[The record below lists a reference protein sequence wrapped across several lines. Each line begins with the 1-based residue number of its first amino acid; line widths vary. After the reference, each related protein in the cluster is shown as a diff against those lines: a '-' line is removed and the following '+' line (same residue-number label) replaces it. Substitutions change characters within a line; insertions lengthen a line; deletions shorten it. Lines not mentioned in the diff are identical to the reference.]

1 MLDKY
6 TLILNEYNKTHN
18 KQQVSNNLNIPFST
32 VCLYLRKAGIT
43 NLNSPTDENLVIS
56 KIKNGLDAKQIA
68 QETNLKLSKVYY
80 IAKKYNL
87 HFIRKYKYYID
98 ESIFNTIDSEEKA
111 YWLGFLYAD
120 GYISKDKSL
129 ITLTLS
135 SKDRE
140 HLIKFANFLK
150 TNSPIRD
157 YKVKGNRG
165 TLTKES
171 YNASSINIYSNIIK
185 NDLITLG
192 CVNKKSLILTF
203 PKEKLIPKEFIRHFI
218 RGYFDGDGSVFISHE
233 HHWRNQTL
241 TNVIHW
247 RFIGT
252 LNMLENIKKQI
263 NIPIGVI
270 SKVKKASENTY
281 ELAYK
286 RTKWA
291 QTFYNYLYKDST
303 IYLDRK
309 RQIFNLFFKK
319 DAQRL

>member
-43 NLNSPTDENLVIS
+43 NLNSPIDENLVIS

-87 HFIRKYKYYID
+87 HFVRKYKYYID

-185 NDLITLG
+185 DDLITLG
-192 CVNKKSLILTF
+192 CINKKSLILTF

-241 TNVIHW
+241 TDVIHW

-252 LNMLENIKKQI
+252 LDMLENIKKQI
-263 NIPIGVI
+263 NIPIGKI
-270 SKVKKASENTY
+270 SRKKDSCKNTY

-286 RTKWA
+286 RTKWSK
-291 QTFYNYLYKDST
+291 TFYNYLYKNST

-309 RQIFNLFFKK
+309 KQIFDLFFKK

>member
-56 KIKNGLDAKQIA
+56 KIKNGLDAKQIV

-87 HFIRKYKYYID
+87 HFVRKHKYYID

-129 ITLTLS
+129 ITLALS

-150 TNSPIRD
+150 TNSPIKD
-157 YKVKGNRG
+157 YKVKGNKG
-165 TLTKES
+165 TLAKES
-171 YNASSINIYSNIIK
+171 YNASAINIYSNIIK

-233 HHWRNQTL
+233 HHWRHQTL
-241 TNVIHW
+241 TDVIHW